1 MASTKAISVDL
12 GPLQASLKRHLESG
26 HYEDASEV
34 VRDALRALDQRD
46 AAYDELLR
54 AKVNASMANKRP
66 GSPIDDVFK
75 RVRAK
80 VARKGKAASRGA

>member
-1 MASTKAISVDL
+1 MARTKAISVDL
-12 GPLQASLKRHLESG
+12 GSQQASLKRQLESG

-54 AKVNASMANKRP
+54 AKVKASMANRRP
-66 GSPIDDVFK
+66 GSPIDDVFN
-75 RVRAK
+75 RVREK
-80 VARKGKAASRGA
+80 VARKGKAAARGA

>member
-1 MASTKAISVDL
+1 MATTKAISVDL
-12 GPLQASLKRHLESG
+12 GPQHASLKRHLESG

-54 AKVNASMANKRP
+54 AKVKASMANKRP
-66 GSPIDDVFK
+66 GSSIDDVFK

-80 VARKGKAASRGA
+80 VARRGKAAARGA